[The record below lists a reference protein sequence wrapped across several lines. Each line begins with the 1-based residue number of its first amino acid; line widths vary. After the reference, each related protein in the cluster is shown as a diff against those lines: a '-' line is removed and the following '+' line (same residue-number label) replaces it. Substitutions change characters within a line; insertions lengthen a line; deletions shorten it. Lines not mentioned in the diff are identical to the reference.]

1 MSTPRSS
8 SLASVLHRAQL
19 RVALVALLTVG
30 LLLSCSSF
38 FALRAS
44 LSHNLELVG
53 RSISYS
59 VEAAVMFQDAVA
71 TEQVLKNIVDREGL
85 NEARVVLAS
94 GAELAAYHRAG
105 QNSRLS
111 RLARWLFPMQASSTV
126 QLDGIDVA
134 RVELQ
139 SDSVALLLT
148 LAWSLGAILLGI
160 LLTALTVLWVSRRI
174 EHIIL
179 DPLQALAQH
188 TRAVREERAYSR
200 RAPTAQV
207 KEIDKLGADFN
218 ALLAEVQ
225 ANEAELHRRH
235 EALRSDHDLLSFTA
249 KHDALTGAAN
259 RAYFEQELQD
269 SITEAKLKD
278 SGLALL
284 FLDADKFKEVND
296 RYGHDAGDKV
306 LVELAQRMRANVR
319 DTDLVGRLGGDEF
332 VILLRPLRHSGDAAR
347 IQQQLLASLRETPI
361 AIGGGISLTMSASI
375 GIAAFPKDG
384 DSAESL
390 LRTADLAMY
399 REKSKTVLP
408 NKSPSPMPSTSLS
421 NAELSSLAEKGASL

>member
-1 MSTPRSS
+1 MNAPARSS

-38 FALRAS
+38 LSLRSS
-44 LSHNLELVG
+44 LAHNLELVG

-59 VEAAVMFQDAVA
+59 VEAAVMFQDSAA

-85 NEARVVLAS
+85 NEARVVLS
-94 GAELAAYHRAG
+94 NGTQLAAYQRPG
-105 QNSRLS
+105 QEGRLP
-111 RLARWLFPMQASSTV
+111 RLARWLFPMQTSSSV
-126 QLDGIDVA
+126 QLDGVEVA

-174 EHIIL
+174 ERIIL
-179 DPLQALAQH
+179 VPLQALAQH
-188 TRAVREERAYSR
+188 TRSVRQERAYSR
-200 RAPTAQV
+200 RAPKAQV
-207 KEIDKLGADFN
+207 KEIDELGADFN
-218 ALLAEVQ
+218 ALLTEVQ

-235 EALRSDHDLLSFTA
+235 EALRSDNDLLSFSA
-249 KHDALTGAAN
+249 RHDALTGAAN

-269 SITEAKLKD
+269 SIAEAKLKD
-278 SGLALL
+278 TGLALL
-284 FLDADKFKEVND
+284 FLDADKFKDVND

-306 LVELAQRMRANVR
+306 LIELAQRMRANVR

-332 VILLRPLRHSGDAAR
+332 VILLRPLRQSGDAVR
-347 IQQQLLASLRETPI
+347 IQQQLQASLRDTPI
-361 AIGGGISLTMSASI
+361 AIGAGVSLTMSASI
-375 GIAAFPKDG
+375 GIAAFPQDG

-390 LRTADLAMY
+390 LRNADMAMY
-399 REKSKTVLP
+399 REKSKVATRWP
-408 NKSPSPMPSTSLS
+408 SETSPASMQSTTLS
-421 NAELSSLAEKGASL
+421 HLSERGSST

>member
-1 MSTPRSS
+1 MMMTRSS
-8 SLASVLHRAQL
+8 SLASVLHRGQL

-38 FALRAS
+38 LALRNS
-44 LSHNLELVG
+44 LNHNLELVG

-59 VEAAVMFQDAVA
+59 VEAAVMFQDAKA
-71 TEQVLKNIVDREGL
+71 TEQVLKNIVDHEGL
-85 NEARVVLAS
+85 KQARVVLAN
-94 GAELAAYHRAG
+94 GTELAAYHRKG
-105 QNSRLS
+105 QDSRLS
-111 RLARWLFPMQASSTV
+111 RLARWLFPMQASSLV
-126 QLDGIDVA
+126 QLDGMTVA

-148 LAWSLGAILLGI
+148 LAWSLGAILLGMV
-160 LLTALTVLWVSRRI
+160 LTALTVLWVSRRI
-174 EHIIL
+174 ERIIL

-188 TRAVREERAYSR
+188 TRAVRQERAYSR

-207 KEIDKLGADFN
+207 KEIDELGADFN

-259 RAYFEQELQD
+259 RAYFEQELRD
-269 SITEAKLKD
+269 SIAEAKLKD
-278 SGLALL
+278 TGLALL
-284 FLDADKFKEVND
+284 FLDADKFKDIND

-306 LVELAQRMRANVR
+306 LVELAHRMRANVR

-332 VILLRPLRHSGDAAR
+332 VILLRPLRHSGDATR
-347 IQQQLLASLRETPI
+347 IQQQLLSSLRETPI
-361 AIGGGISLTMSASI
+361 GIGGGISLTMSASI
-375 GIAAFPKDG
+375 GIAAFPSDG
-384 DSAESL
+384 DNAEGL
-390 LRTADLAMY
+390 LRAADLAMY
-399 REKSKTVLP
+399 REKSKVFAP
-408 NKSPSPMPSTSLS
+408 YKSQVTASSNSLG
-421 NAELSSLAEKGASL
+421 NADINGLSEKGASL